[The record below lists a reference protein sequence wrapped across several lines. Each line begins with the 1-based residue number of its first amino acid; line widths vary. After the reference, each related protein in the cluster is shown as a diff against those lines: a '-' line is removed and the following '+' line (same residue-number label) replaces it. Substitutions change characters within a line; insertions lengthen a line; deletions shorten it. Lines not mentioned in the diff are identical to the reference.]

1 MYYLVYIPLYLLSL
15 LPWFFMY
22 RLSDFLTFLVWRVF
36 PYRKD
41 VVLSN
46 LAIAFPEKTEEE
58 RLKIAK
64 DFYRLFCDTL
74 VESIKLLS
82 LSTKG
87 VMKKFTGDATPINDI
102 MASGKSLQIMAMHN
116 FNWEIVN
123 HNVAMQLKYPFI
135 GVYGPLSNKI
145 FERMFRDIR
154 SRYGTILIPA
164 PQFRNDFR
172 QWMDKQYI
180 LALVADQN
188 PPRKD
193 VGYWFP
199 FFSKET
205 PFIKG
210 PETGAKLQDTA
221 VVFGHFFPL
230 KRGHYSFTWKLVTED
245 PRSLPD
251 GELTRLFKDYCEDCI
266 RKYPAN
272 YLWTHRRWKHSRG

>member
-1 MYYLVYIPLYLLSL
+1 
-15 LPWFFMY
+15 MY
-22 RLSDFLTFLVWRVF
+22 RLSDFLTFLIWNVF

-41 VVLSN
+41 VVMSN
-46 LAIAFPEKTEEE
+46 LNIAFPEKTEEE
-58 RLKIAK
+58 RKKIAK

-82 LSTKG
+82 LSTEG
-87 VMKKFTGDATPINDI
+87 VKKKFTGDATPINDI
-102 MASGKSLQIMAMHN
+102 MANGKSLQIMAMHN

-123 HNVAMQLKYPFI
+123 HNVAMQMRYPFL

-145 FERMFRDIR
+145 FEKMFHNIR

-164 PQFRNDFR
+164 PKFKVEFR
-172 QWMDKQYI
+172 QWIDKHYI

-188 PPRKD
+188 PPRKE

-210 PETGAKLQDTA
+210 PEAGARLQDTS

-230 KRGHYSFTWKLVTED
+230 KRGHYSFTWKLITED
-245 PRSLPD
+245 PRSLPE
-251 GELTRLFKDYCEDCI
+251 GELTRMFKDYCEECI
-266 RKYPAN
+266 RLYPAN
-272 YLWTHRRWKHSRG
+272 YLWTHKRWKHSR